1 LHMRLQIP
9 FSVLDL
15 STLRLGET
23 PREALQQK
31 VDLARRVEALGFKR
45 FWLAEHHGVLN
56 ACWGVS
62 SKKLPGNTMPIFFAR
77 CRSCKVR
84 DQRDGESPETRSDTA
99 VRVVPNQG
107 RGRPKRREATA
118 RARLIPICPFTEIG
132 CKATVRFEPPIR
144 TFAPRPAASETS
156 ALAPT

>member
-1 LHMRLQIP
+1 MRLQIP

-15 STLRLGET
+15 SSLRLGET

-62 SKKLPGNTMPIFFAR
+62 SKKLPGNTMPIFLRDAVLAKCGISAMR
-77 CRSCKVR
+77 IAGNSLRHRSEAGAKSGPR
-84 DQRDGESPETRSDTA
+84 QAQAQGSDGES
-99 VRVVPNQG
+99 
-107 RGRPKRREATA
+107 
-118 RARLIPICPFTEIG
+118 EIDPDLS
-132 CKATVRFEPPIR
+132 VY
-144 TFAPRPAASETS
+144 
-156 ALAPT
+156 